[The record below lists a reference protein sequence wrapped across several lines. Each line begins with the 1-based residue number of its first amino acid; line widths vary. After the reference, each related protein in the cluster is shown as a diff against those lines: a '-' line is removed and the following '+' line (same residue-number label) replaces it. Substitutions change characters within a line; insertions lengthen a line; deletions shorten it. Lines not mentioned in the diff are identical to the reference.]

1 MDRAHRI
8 VLQSLAPEVILRED
22 IGLLRKLLADL
33 ENARIV
39 DWHKGGQV
47 SVRFMRTGWQSA
59 YISLVSSRSCYVTAI
74 SVIVPRIC

>member
-8 VLQSLAPEVILRED
+8 VLQRLAPEVILRED

-33 ENARIV
+33 EDARIV

-47 SVRFMRTGWQSA
+47 SVWCMRAWNQSA
-59 YISLVSSRSCYVTAI
+59 YISLVSSRSCCITAI
-74 SVIVPRIC
+74 FVTVPRIC